1 MQVLT
6 QFERKPLL
14 FADPEFIISCTDP
27 AYFKSSFRDIELAL
41 NQGYYLAGF
50 LSYEA
55 GYYFEEKLYQD
66 KQYDFPLIYLGA
78 YKNVRKDKIIEP
90 ALGWPGYLLENPRLN
105 ITQEQYSLNINAIR
119 DYIAK
124 GDVYQITYCLKLL
137 FEFYGQPLSLYYQL
151 LKEQPVPY
159 PAYIQTDEFQILS
172 LSPELFIKK
181 NSTHLV
187 TKPMK
192 GTWPRGN
199 SIFSDLIA
207 PLRLKYDRK
216 NRAENVMIADLLRN
230 DLGRLGANIKAPTL
244 FEVAR
249 YKTLCQMTSTVTA
262 KVKKDISIYELFAAI
277 FPSGSVTGAPK
288 IRAMEIINALEKDQ
302 RKIYTG
308 AIGFITPDKDVF
320 FNIPI
325 RTLLIWP
332 AGRQA
337 LPTGRQA
344 EMGIG
349 GGIVWDSTPIGEWNE
364 GLLKAKFL
372 TDLFNAPFYPV

>member
-1 MQVLT
+1 MKVLT
-6 QFERKPLL
+6 QFEKKSLL
-14 FADPEFIISCTDP
+14 FANPKFIISCTDP
-27 AYFKSSFRDIELAL
+27 ALFKASFRDMEFAL
-41 NQGYYLAGF
+41 SQGYYLAGF
-50 LSYEA
+50 LAYEA
-55 GYYFEEKLYQD
+55 GYCFEEKLYQD

-78 YKNVRKDKIIEP
+78 YKDVGRDKIIELP
-90 ALGWPGYLLENPRLN
+90 LGEPDYCLENPRLN

-119 DYIAK
+119 DYIAQ

-137 FEFYGQPLSLYYQL
+137 FGFSGIPLSLYYQL

-159 PAYIQTDEFQILS
+159 PAYIQTDDFTILS

-181 NSTHLV
+181 DSTRLLS
-187 TKPMK
+187 KPMK

-199 SIFSDLIA
+199 SMFSDLIA
-207 PLRLKYDRK
+207 PWRLKYDRK

-262 KVKKDISIYELFAAI
+262 KVKPDISIYELFSAV

-288 IRAMEIINALEKDQ
+288 IRAMEIINELEKEP

-308 AIGFITPDKDVF
+308 AIGYITPDKDIF

-325 RTLLIWP
+325 RTLLIKN
-332 AGRQA
+332 G
-337 LPTGRQA
+337 QA

-349 GGIVWDSTPIGEWNE
+349 GGIVWDSTSSGEWNE

-372 TDLFNAPFYPV
+372 TDLFNAPFCPV

>member
-1 MQVLT
+1 MKVLT
-6 QFERKPLL
+6 QFEKKPLL
-14 FADPEFIISCTDP
+14 FENPEFIISCHQPSLFT
-27 AYFKSSFRDIELAL
+27 KSFEDIEKAL
-41 NQGYYLAGF
+41 SQGYYLAGF
-50 LSYEA
+50 FSYEA
-55 GYYFEEKLYQD
+55 GYCFEEKLN
-66 KQYDFPLIYLGA
+66 KNKEYDFPLICLGA
-78 YKNVRKDKIIEP
+78 YKKVQQTKLDYCVQK
-90 ALGWPGYLLENPRLN
+90 LGPNGLKLN
-105 ITQEQYSLNINAIR
+105 ITKDQYSSNIQAIR

-124 GDVYQITYCLKLL
+124 GDVYQITYCIKLL
-137 FEFYGQPLSLYYQL
+137 FEFYGQALNFYQQL

-159 PAYIQTDEFQILS
+159 PAYIQTDKFNILS

-192 GTWPRGN
+192 GTWARGGGV
-199 SIFSDLIA
+199 FSDLFA
-207 PLRLKYDRK
+207 PWRLKFDKK

-230 DLGRLGANIKAPTL
+230 DLGRMGANIKAPTL

-262 KVKKDISIYELFAAI
+262 KVDKNLSIYKLFSSI

-288 IRAMEIINALEKDQ
+288 IRAMQIINELEKEE

-308 AIGFITPDKDVF
+308 AIGYITPNKDMF

-325 RTLLIWP
+325 RTLLIKDKH
-332 AGRQA
+332 G
-337 LPTGRQA
+337 

-349 GGIVWDSTPIGEWNE
+349 GGIVWDSTAQGEWNE

-372 TDLFNAPFYPV
+372 TGLAQQPFNPL

>member
-1 MQVLT
+1 MKVFT

-14 FADPEFIISCTDP
+14 FQDPEFIISCTDP
-27 AYFKSSFRDIELAL
+27 EFFKSSFRDIEQAL
-41 NQGYYLAGF
+41 KRGYYLAGF

-55 GYYFEEKLYQD
+55 GYYFEEKLYQN

-78 YKNVRKDKIIEP
+78 YKN
-90 ALGWPGYLLENPRLN
+90 ALKHKPIKPDLKYRLENLRLN
-105 ITQEQYSLNINAIR
+105 ITSEQYSLNIDTIR

-137 FEFYGQPLSLYYQL
+137 FEFYGEPFSLYDQL

-159 PAYIQTDEFQILS
+159 PAYIQTEQFQILS

-181 NSTHLV
+181 NSTHLI

-192 GTWPRGN
+192 GTWPRGK
-199 SIFSDLIA
+199 SMFADFIA
-207 PLRLKYDRK
+207 PLRLKYDGK

-230 DLGRLGANIKAPTL
+230 DLGRLGLNIKAPTL

-262 KVKKDISIYELFAAI
+262 KVKQDISIYDLFSAV
-277 FPSGSVTGAPK
+277 FPSGSVSGAPK
-288 IRAMEIINALEKDQ
+288 IRAMGIINQLEKDQ

-308 AIGFITPDKDVF
+308 AIGYITPDKDMF

-325 RTLLIWP
+325 RTLLIQ
-332 AGRQA
+332 GTQ
-337 LPTGRQA
+337 GQ
-344 EMGIG
+344 MGIG
-349 GGIVWDSTPIGEWNE
+349 GGIVWDSTAEGEWNE

-372 TDLFNAPFYPV
+372 TDLSKTPFLA

>member
-1 MQVLT
+1 MKVLT
-6 QFERKPLL
+6 QFEEKSLY
-14 FADPEFIISCTDP
+14 FQDPEFIISCFDP
-27 AYFKSSFRDIELAL
+27 ATFKSSFQDIERAL
-41 NQGYYLAGF
+41 SQGYYLAGF

-55 GYYFEEKLYQD
+55 GYYFEEKLFQD

-78 YKNVRKDKIIEP
+78 YKKVNKDKFIKP
-90 ALGWPGYLLENPRLN
+90 TPDYRLENLRLN
-105 ITQEQYSLNINAIR
+105 ITSQQYALNIDSIR

-137 FEFYGQPLSLYYQL
+137 FEFYGEPLSLYAQL

-159 PAYIQTDEFQILS
+159 PAYIQTDQFRILS

-181 NSTHLV
+181 RSTHLV

-192 GTWPRGN
+192 GTWPRGKN
-199 SIFSDLIA
+199 MIADLIA
-207 PLRLKYDRK
+207 PLRLKYDGK

-230 DLGRLGANIKAPTL
+230 DLGRLGLNIKAPTL

-262 KVKKDISIYELFAAI
+262 KVKQDISIYDLFSAV

-288 IRAMEIINALEKDQ
+288 IRAMEIINKLEKDE

-308 AIGFITPDKDVF
+308 AIGYISPEKNMF

-325 RTLLIWP
+325 RTLLIQ
-332 AGRQA
+332 GTQ
-337 LPTGRQA
+337 GQ
-344 EMGIG
+344 MGIG
-349 GGIVWDSTPIGEWNE
+349 GGIVWDSTAQGEWNE

-372 TDLFNAPFYPV
+372 TDISKTPFLA

>member
-1 MQVLT
+1 MKVLT
-6 QFERKPLL
+6 QFENKFRL
-14 FADPEFIISCTDP
+14 FQDPEFIISCTNPSTFIQNFQKID
-27 AYFKSSFRDIELAL
+27 DAL
-41 NQGYYLAGF
+41 DKGYYLAGF
-50 LSYEA
+50 FSYEA
-55 GYYFEEKLYQD
+55 GYYFEEKLR
-66 KQYDFPLIYLGA
+66 KSKHYDFPLIYLGA
-78 YKNVRKDKIIEP
+78 YKKPQQNKINFSK
-90 ALGWPGYLLENPRLN
+90 ASVLGSPQDLRLN
-105 ITQEQYSLNINAIR
+105 VTHKQYALDIDTIR

-124 GDVYQITYCLKLL
+124 GDVYQVTYCIKL
-137 FEFYGQPLSLYYQL
+137 FFDYCHDPLTLYYQL
-151 LKEQPVPY
+151 LKAQPVPY
-159 PAYIQTDEFQILS
+159 PAYIQTDRFGILS

-181 NSTHLV
+181 NATHLV

-199 SIFSDLIA
+199 GFISDLIA
-207 PLRLKYDRK
+207 PWRLKFDRK

-230 DLGRLGANIKAPTL
+230 DLGRMGANIKAPTL

-262 KVKKDISIYELFAAI
+262 KVEKNIPVYQLFASV

-288 IRAMEIINALEKDQ
+288 IRAMEIINELEREE

-308 AIGFITPDKDVF
+308 AIGYITPDRDMF

-325 RTLLIWP
+325 RTLLI
-332 AGRQA
+332 QD
-337 LPTGRQA
+337 QKA

-349 GGIVWDSTPIGEWNE
+349 GGIVWDSTAQGEWNE

-372 TDLFNAPFYPV
+372 TDLARAPFLPK

>member
-6 QFERKPLL
+6 QFERRPLL
-14 FADPEFIISCTDP
+14 FQDPEFIISCANPSLFP
-27 AYFKSSFRDIELAL
+27 AAFENIEGAL
-41 NQGYYLAGF
+41 GKGYYLAGF
-50 LSYEA
+50 LAYEA
-55 GYYFEEKLYQD
+55 GYCFEAKLRKD
-66 KQYDFPLIYLGA
+66 KLYDFPFIYLGA
-78 YKNVRKDKIIEP
+78 YKNVQYAK
-90 ALGWPGYLLENPRLN
+90 PGPCAQGPGHANCPEDLRLN
-105 ITQEQYSLNINAIR
+105 ITRKQYSLAIGAIR

-124 GDVYQITYCLKLL
+124 GDVYQITYCIKL
-137 FEFYGQPLSLYYQL
+137 FFKFNGQALSLYSQL

-159 PAYIQTDEFQILS
+159 PAYIQTDKFQILS

-181 NSTHLV
+181 KSEHLV

-199 SIFSDLIA
+199 GMLPDLIA

-230 DLGRLGANIKAPTL
+230 DLGRMGANIKAPAL

-262 KVKKDISIYELFAAI
+262 KVEKNIPVYKLFAAI

-288 IRAMEIINALEKDQ
+288 IRAMEIINKLEREE

-308 AIGFITPDKDVF
+308 AIGYISPNRDMF

-325 RTLLIWP
+325 RTLLIQ
-332 AGRQA
+332 GNQ
-337 LPTGRQA
+337 G

-349 GGIVWDSTPIGEWNE
+349 GGIVWDSTPDGEWKE

-372 TDLFNAPFYPV
+372 TDLARSPFTPA

>member
-1 MQVLT
+1 MKVLT

-14 FADPEFIISCTDP
+14 FQDPEFIISCVDP
-27 AYFKSSFRDIELAL
+27 ALFAKSFEDIENAIDR
-41 NQGYYLAGF
+41 GYYLAGF
-50 LSYEA
+50 ISYEA
-55 GYYFEEKLYQD
+55 GYYFEKKLYQD

-78 YKNVRKDKIIEP
+78 YKKPQSGKINLS
-90 ALGWPGYLLENPRLN
+90 AQASLGCPENLRLN
-105 ITQEQYSLNINAIR
+105 INRSQYTLDIGAIR
-119 DYIAK
+119 DYIAA
-124 GDVYQITYCLKLL
+124 GDVYQITYCIKLF
-137 FEFYGQPLSLYYQL
+137 FEYRADPLAFYYQL
-151 LKEQPVPY
+151 LKNQPVPY
-159 PAYIQTDEFQILS
+159 PAYLQTDKFQILS
-172 LSPELFIKK
+172 LSPELFLKK

-187 TKPMK
+187 SKPMK
-192 GTWPRGN
+192 GTWPRGGGM
-199 SIFSDLIA
+199 FSDLFA

-230 DLGRLGANIKAPTL
+230 DLGRLGNSIKAPTL

-262 KVKKDISIYELFAAI
+262 KIDKNISIYKLFAAV

-288 IRAMEIINALEKDQ
+288 IRAMQVINELEKEE

-308 AIGFITPDKDVF
+308 AIGYITPDKDLF

-325 RTLLIWP
+325 RTVLI
-332 AGRQA
+332 QDE
-337 LPTGRQA
+337 QA

-349 GGIVWDSTPIGEWNE
+349 GGIVWDSTPDGEWNE

-372 TDLFNAPFYPV
+372 TGLAKAPFTPE

>member
-14 FADPEFIISCTDP
+14 FTNPKFIISCTDP
-27 AYFKSSFRDIELAL
+27 ALFKSSFEEIEFAL
-41 NQGYYLAGF
+41 SQGYYLAGF
-50 LSYEA
+50 ISYEA

-78 YKNVRKDKIIEP
+78 YKQLRKDKIAQP
-90 ALGWPGYLLENPRLN
+90 ASAQPGYRLKNLRLN
-105 ITQEQYSLNINAIR
+105 ISQEQYSLNINAIR
-119 DYIAK
+119 DYIAR

-137 FEFYGQPLSLYYQL
+137 FEFYGQPLFLYYHL
-151 LKEQPVPY
+151 LSQQPVPY
-159 PAYIQTDEFQILS
+159 PAYIQTDDFAILS

-199 SIFSDLIA
+199 SLFSDLIA

-230 DLGRLGANIKAPTL
+230 DLGRLGASIKAPTL

-249 YKTLCQMTSTVTA
+249 YRTLCQMTSTVTA
-262 KVKKDISIYELFAAI
+262 KVKQDLSIHDLFSAI
-277 FPSGSVTGAPK
+277 FPSGSVSGAPK
-288 IRAMEIINALEKDQ
+288 IRAMGIINELEKEQ

-308 AIGFITPDKDVF
+308 AIGFITPDKDMF

-325 RTLLIWP
+325 RTILISGKP
-332 AGRQA
+332 DR
-337 LPTGRQA
+337 PVRQA

-349 GGIVWDSTPIGEWNE
+349 GGIVWDSTPLGEWNE

-372 TDLFNAPFYPV
+372 TDLSETPFCPA